1 MASAK
6 ENAGNLPAKRPAI
19 KLAGPYGHP
28 FHPMLVTVPIGAW
41 TASII
46 FDVASRTV
54 EDGAALGR
62 AAWWLIGI
70 GVLGAVAAAVF
81 GFLDYLTIPG
91 GTMAKRT
98 GTLHLILNV
107 ATLALFASAF
117 AIRMDDAAT
126 ETSIGLIVVSVVAL
140 GMLGISGW
148 LGGKLTYRYGV
159 RVASEYDQKDGL
171 ESRSAR

>member
-1 MASAK
+1 MTESRTT
-6 ENAGNLPAKRPAI
+6 ERLPAKQPAT

-28 FHPMLVTVPIGAW
+28 FHPILVTVPIGAW
-41 TASII
+41 TASIV

-70 GVLGAVAAAVF
+70 GVLGAAAAAIF
-81 GFLDYLTIPG
+81 GLLDYLPIPG
-91 GTMAKRT
+91 GTPAKRT
-98 GTLHLILNV
+98 GTLHLILNI
-107 ATLALFASAF
+107 ATLALFASSF

-126 ETSIGLIVVSVVAL
+126 ETSVGLMVVSAVAL
-140 GMLGISGW
+140 GMLGVSGW

-159 RVASEYDQKDGL
+159 RVASERDQQDGL
-171 ESRSAR
+171 QPGSGR